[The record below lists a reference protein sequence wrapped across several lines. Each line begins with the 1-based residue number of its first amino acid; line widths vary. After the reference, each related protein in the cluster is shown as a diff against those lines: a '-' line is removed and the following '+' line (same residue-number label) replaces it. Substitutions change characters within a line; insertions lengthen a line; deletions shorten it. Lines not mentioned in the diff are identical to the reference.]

1 MGRVGARS
9 AACVDTEFPL
19 LLLADTTTETAQ
31 ICAMSARMLIFFAC
45 SAISGFGGYLGSVL
59 LYTAGFECLN
69 SVTLGDPNCAAGL
82 FLVAVGVAVFFAKPV
97 TVETITNIRRR
108 MGRAE

>member
-1 MGRVGARS
+1 
-9 AACVDTEFPL
+9 
-19 LLLADTTTETAQ
+19 
-31 ICAMSARMLIFFAC
+31 
-45 SAISGFGGYLGSVL
+45 
-59 LYTAGFECLN
+59 
-69 SVTLGDPNCAAGL
+69 VTLGDPNCAAGL